1 MVASF
6 QSSTGVQVKSARE
19 LTAHEKGNATVMEEK
34 EQNDVQ
40 GRRGAILEAAT
51 ELFARRGFGGV
62 AIQEIADK
70 AGVHKTTVLYQFGT
84 KDALHEAVL
93 DHALAPMITALNE
106 FLSGEFNRERL
117 SWHLDELHRQAAAN
131 PSVPRLL
138 IRELLEGDEYGD
150 AYLERFVDP
159 VYGPAKERLEAAQRQ
174 AGSRI
179 ANIDPAQ
186 FVHDLHVQIMSYFCH
201 GPLLERIMGKD
212 PYSVEA
218 LIARR
223 NHLVNQ
229 ILSQQR
235 PLREDEVTNIEHA
248 VASS

>member
-1 MVASF
+1 MED
-6 QSSTGVQVKSARE
+6 QV
-19 LTAHEKGNATVMEEK
+19 
-34 EQNDVQ
+34 DVQ

-62 AIQEIADK
+62 AIQEIADQ

-84 KDALHEAVL
+84 KEALHEAVL
-93 DHALAPMITALNE
+93 DHALQPVITAMND
-106 FLSGEFNRERL
+106 FLEGDFTRERL
-117 SWHLDELHRQAAAN
+117 SWHLDQLHRQAAEN

-150 AYLERFVDP
+150 AYMERFVEP
-159 VYGPAKERLEAAQRQ
+159 VYAPAKRRLEEAQRQ
-174 AGSRI
+174 ASGRI
-179 ANIDPAQ
+179 ADIDPAQ

-201 GPLLERIMGKD
+201 GPLLERLMGRD
-212 PYSVEA
+212 PYSVDA

-229 ILSQQR
+229 ILAQQR
-235 PLREDEVTNIEHA
+235 PVRDDEIAEIEEAVTTA
-248 VASS
+248 